1 MVSELYKIGE
11 TILITFNNAERTFL
25 TTHPYTYVHFD
36 FQIVQNPLIL
46 YFPQNY
52 RIGQTTSKLK
62 PSKMIKFSQCHHLS
76 AGKIEISQFNDTS

>member
-1 MVSELYKIGE
+1 MVSELNKKGE
-11 TILITFNNAERTFL
+11 QIVVTFINVERTFL

-52 RIGQTTSKLK
+52 SIG
-62 PSKMIKFSQCHHLS
+62 
-76 AGKIEISQFNDTS
+76 